1 VDTDCATKTTPPSG
15 QSTKEHAQPGGVVSS
30 SDHAGNDNDSGGSTV
45 VVVVV
50 VVLSLAVMAA
60 IANMAMRLRRQ
71 KVGAAFMTAGSE
83 LDDGIAVGRFDHFGS
98 SVGAP
103 PPLQPWETPIITM
116 DNPVSALGGVSSSS
130 TRFGSGTGGR
140 FGSGSVGRF
149 GSGSGGRFG
158 SGSAKTVPDALR
170 RSLVNDGT
178 GFVED
183 DVEDAL

>member
-1 VDTDCATKTTPPSG
+1 MDTDCATKTTPPSG
-15 QSTKEHAQPGGVVSS
+15 QSTKEHAQPGGVVPS
-30 SDHAGNDNDSGGSTV
+30 SDHAGNDNDSGGSM

-103 PPLQPWETPIITM
+103 PPLQPWETPI
-116 DNPVSALGGVSSSS
+116 
-130 TRFGSGTGGR
+130 GTN
-140 FGSGSVGRF
+140 
-149 GSGSGGRFG
+149 
-158 SGSAKTVPDALR
+158 DAPMRL
-170 RSLVNDGT
+170 
-178 GFVED
+178 
-183 DVEDAL
+183 